1 MARTTTLSPNVPSL
15 TIKGSSKPETHQVI
29 IGVDPGTIV
38 MGYGI
43 LEVGRGVSH
52 KEKAL
57 LAMGVLKLDKW
68 TSHYDRLLKIY
79 DGVSALIRRYKPS
92 ALAIEAPFYGK
103 NVQSM
108 LKLGRGQGAAIIAA
122 KNAGIPVIEYS
133 PSTIKKAITGRGN
146 ASKEQVKLFLQKELQ
161 IPENAF
167 LDALDA
173 TDAVAVALCHHLSPT
188 LPTVS
193 AGRSKA
199 KGVSW
204 ADFIKQNPDKIK
216 R

>member
-1 MARTTTLSPNVPSL
+1 
-15 TIKGSSKPETHQVI
+15 
-29 IGVDPGTIV
+29 

-43 LEVGRGVSH
+43 LEVGRGSGH
-52 KEKAL
+52 REKAL
-57 LAMGVLKLDKW
+57 LAMGVLKLDKFA
-68 TSHYDRLLKIY
+68 SHYDRLLKIHE
-79 DGVSALIRRYKPS
+79 GVSALIRRYKPS

-122 KNAGIPVIEYS
+122 KSAGIPVAEYA

-161 IPENAF
+161 IPESAF
-167 LDALDA
+167 LEALDA
-173 TDAVAVALCHHLSPT
+173 TDAVAVALCHHLTPLFGTFSPGGKRT
-188 LPTVS
+188 RPS
-193 AGRSKA
+193 A
-199 KGVSW
+199 SW
-204 ADFIKQNPDKIK
+204 TDFAKQNPDKIK